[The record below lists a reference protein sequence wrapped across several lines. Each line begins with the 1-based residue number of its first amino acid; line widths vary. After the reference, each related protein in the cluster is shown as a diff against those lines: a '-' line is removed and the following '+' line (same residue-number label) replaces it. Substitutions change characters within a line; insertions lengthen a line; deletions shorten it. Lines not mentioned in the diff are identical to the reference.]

1 MNNRVNCLK
10 CQFFYITWEKKF
22 PRGCKAHGF
31 KTAQNPSTL
40 VLRSSGTKCL
50 YFKQKENNV

>member
-10 CQFFYITWEKKF
+10 CQFYYITWEKKF

-31 KTAQNPSTL
+31 KTVQNPAAL

-50 YFKQKENNV
+50 YFKEKENKN